1 MGRLVPNCEYE
12 RAGHESKNEF
22 NKKATINMTG
32 RKILLVVDVQRDFID
47 GSLAVPGAEAIIP
60 EINGIKNGA
69 DLVYFTL
76 DWHPKDH
83 CSFKANGGQW
93 PEHCVHYTLGASL
106 ADGLLDGLEEAKT
119 RFILKGQN
127 KEREEYRAL
136 AAVTASNQSLFLA
149 GDEVT
154 VCGIASEFC
163 VLETLKNV
171 FRLSQEVGF
180 NVNVFLKGTVGF
192 DSTPLLEWMAG
203 NGVKEY

>member
-119 RFILKGQN
+119 RFILKGQY
-127 KEREEYRAL
+127 KEREEYGAL